1 MNILDT
7 SRPETSPGEIVTI
20 YRDAMSPALAG
31 EIASTAFS
39 LLRGGGCNVHRR
51 TNRGFTAFPIQPIES
66 SIPILNRMA
75 AQLLTAPLPR
85 STMRINLQEG
95 GGRQGWHQDYI
106 LEPLVVYP
114 VGKGYLDLAPFATD
128 LREARASQEED
139 QVVSIPV
146 SAGDVAVV
154 HRGGEIFHRGR
165 NGSEDEPRVTIVLH

>member
-7 SRPETSPGEIVTI
+7 SRPETTTGEIVTI
-20 YRDAMSPALAG
+20 FRGAMSPALSS
-31 EIASTAFS
+31 EIASRAFN
-39 LLRGGGCNVHRR
+39 LLAIGGCDINRR
-51 TNRGFTAFPIQPIES
+51 TNRGFTAHPIQPIES
-66 SIPILNRMA
+66 SIPILDTMA

-114 VGKGYLDLAPFATD
+114 VGKGFLDLAPFATD

-165 NGSEDEPRVTIVLH
+165 NGSAHHPRVTIVLH